1 MKKEKKLPN
10 KKVRLLLKNK
20 ENRLVWVTVDV
31 KITKEYEN
39 RMVFQ
44 YQNFH
49 LHIRSLIKR
58 VLEKFNHSVFS
69 KNNL

>member
-39 RMVFQ
+39 KNSISISEFSFTHPFS
-44 YQNFH
+44 NKE
-49 LHIRSLIKR
+49 SLGKIQS
-58 VLEKFNHSVFS
+58 LCIF
-69 KNNL
+69 

>member
-39 RMVFQ
+39 RNNIPMSEFSFTHSFS
-44 YQNFH
+44 NKE
-49 LHIRSLIKR
+49 SLGKIQSSCI
-58 VLEKFNHSVFS
+58 F
-69 KNNL
+69 

>member
-20 ENRLVWVTVDV
+20 ENRLIWVTVDV

-39 RMVFQ
+39 RKGIPMSEFS
-44 YQNFH
+44 FTH
-49 LHIRSLIKR
+49 LFSNKESLGKIQSSCI
-58 VLEKFNHSVFS
+58 F
-69 KNNL
+69 

>member
-31 KITKEYEN
+31 KITKEYEDKKWYSDV
-39 RMVFQ
+39 RIFI
-44 YQNFH
+44 YTSI
-49 LHIRSLIKR
+49 L
-58 VLEKFNHSVFS
+58 
-69 KNNL
+69 